1 MGWQE
6 DWGFIGSSGEKDL
19 GPIEYIEGV
28 GHRRAYTNSE
38 GQRVYR
44 GLTQVEQSSTGK
56 TTQSDITRA
65 AEDKAAGR
73 EERLLQHQEMLQAKS
88 DERFQTQITQQN
100 AQFQASL
107 NAQLEQARA
116 STAAQLAGIANQS
129 KSIDNANALG
139 MAQLGQQGQQHK
151 DVMAQQTRQLE
162 LNNDLLRQK
171 LGVEDRHF
179 QQQMALDER
188 NARRTKV
195 LGSLTLIAQSLQR
208 L

>member
-6 DWGFIGSSGEKDL
+6 DWGFTGGSGEKDL
-19 GPIEYIEGV
+19 GPIEYVEGA

-44 GLTQVEQSSTGK
+44 GLTQAEQSSTGK
-56 TTQSDITRA
+56 TTQSDITRVT
-65 AEDKAAGR
+65 EDKAAGR
-73 EERLLQHQEMLQAKS
+73 EERLLRHREMLQAKS

-100 AQFQASL
+100 TQFQASL

-116 STAAQLAGIANQS
+116 STAAQLAGIVNQG

-162 LNNDLLRQK
+162 LNNDLLREK

-179 QQQMALDER
+179 QQQLGLDER